1 MRECLEARFLFS
13 VLFGLTKGCNLIGP
27 TFCQHSKHREVSQG
41 ILFA

>member
-1 MRECLEARFLFS
+1 MRECLEARFFFS
-13 VLFGLTKGCNLIGP
+13 VLSGLTKGWNLIGP

>member
-1 MRECLEARFLFS
+1 MRECSEARLYP
-13 VLFGLTKGCNLIGP
+13 VLSGLTKGWNLLAP